1 MTPTPE
7 TPVENVWVPFDKSLP
22 NISDYVRKIM
32 QRRSFMYELAS
43 AKRHLEHRDTV
54 FGQLWNI
61 VSPLFMAGVYYL
73 LIFVL
78 QGGHKGPE
86 FFVHLLAGVFFF
98 NFISDSARRCATSI
112 TTSGRLIKNAAFPRA
127 ILPLTEAY
135 TSLIDTLPSV
145 AVLMI
150 FRIALVHQFGW
161 QLLQSL
167 LALAIG
173 FVFSIGLGLLLACAN
188 VYFRDTTAVL
198 PYVTRLWMYASPVL
212 YYPEAVKK
220 LTSHDWLMSLN
231 PLFDVINIWTG
242 SIARLD
248 TFSMTTWGVAS
259 AWAVF
264 TFVCGVLVFLSREGE
279 FAVRI

>member
-1 MTPTPE
+1 M
-7 TPVENVWVPFDKSLP
+7 
-22 NISDYVRKIM
+22 
-32 QRRSFMYELAS
+32 
-43 AKRHLEHRDTV
+43 
-54 FGQLWNI
+54 
-61 VSPLFMAGVYYL
+61 
-73 LIFVL
+73 
-78 QGGHKGPE
+78 
-86 FFVHLLAGVFFF
+86 
-98 NFISDSARRCATSI
+98 
-112 TTSGRLIKNAAFPRA
+112 NAAFPRA

-150 FRIALVHQFGW
+150 FKLVLVHEFGW
-161 QLLQSL
+161 QMLQSL

-198 PYVTRLWMYASPVL
+198 PYITRLWMYASPVL
-212 YYPEAVKK
+212 YYPNAVKN

-231 PLFDVINIWTG
+231 PLFDIINIWTG

-248 TFSMTTWGVAS
+248 TFPITTWLIAIV
-259 AWAVF
+259 WALF
-264 TFVCGVLVFLSREGE
+264 TFICGVLVFLSREGE